1 MKAIFTAFLL
11 IVSCRAFAIDTQR
24 TMVDSVDN
32 LKLDTFV
39 YLPADLSNAKGIVLS
54 IGGSGVT
61 KAGHGGPSRFSK
73 IFAERGFIGIEW
85 NKRGILTSPAI
96 DSTTIDF
103 SIYNSATIEN
113 IFIDASRVLEFA
125 IKSYPGI
132 PVFVVGGSEGSVTT
146 TLLAEYFG
154 NQIRAVA
161 TFGNVV
167 MPFVQTSSMQIT
179 DLFLKDAW
187 SKIDENG
194 DDTVSEAELK
204 NYKPLDQEYSFL
216 PNAKFQSIDL
226 SNDGSVTRDEMSAF
240 VVNYFVN
247 EHPNENFWYESS
259 GVANR
264 YLESMFRLAP
274 LTVRAYNIS
283 IPVFMAQGEIDWNT
297 PAKNVYE
304 FQIQCKAT
312 KKTNFTFKYY
322 PNVGH
327 APSPEMLEDFISYF
341 LSFTERSNP
350 ILNPIH

>member
-1 MKAIFTAFLL
+1 MKNSFLL
-11 IVSCRAFAIDTQR
+11 LLLVFSCRAFAIDAQR

-32 LKLDTFV
+32 IKLDTFV
-39 YLPADLSNAKGIVLS
+39 YLPTDLSNAKGIVLS
-54 IGGSGVT
+54 IGGSGFT
-61 KAGHGGPSRFSK
+61 KGGHGGPARFSK
-73 IFAERGFIGIEW
+73 VFAERGFIGVEW
-85 NKRGILTSPAI
+85 NKRGILTSPTL

-103 SIYNSATIEN
+103 PVYNSATIEN
-113 IFIDASRVLEFA
+113 IFIDASKVLEFA
-125 IKSYPGI
+125 IKSHPGI

-146 TLLAEYFG
+146 TLLAEYYG
-154 NQIRAVA
+154 SQIRAVA

-204 NYKPLDQEYSFL
+204 IYKPEDEEFNFL
-216 PNAKFQSIDL
+216 PNALFKSVDL
-226 SNDGSVTRDEMSAF
+226 SNDGSITRDEMSAF

-247 EHPNENFWYESS
+247 EHPNVNYWYESS

-312 KKTNFTFKYY
+312 KRTNFTFKYY
-322 PNVGH
+322 SKVGH

-341 LSFTERSNP
+341 LSFSEKSNP
-350 ILNPIH
+350 IALPTR